1 MIQNDF
7 SNGATVKDIKRKE
20 QEAKDKAI
28 KEACEKLAQERF
40 SQDQVIKWSNANKGL
55 FYLPI
60 LDSDGNIIKLG
71 IMKPINRHILSYAS
85 TKINDGGLYEFLEA
99 CMRECWIEGDNEI
112 LDDDEFFIPAANS
125 FNKILEGWKAHLLKR

>member
-7 SNGATVKDIKRKE
+7 SNGATVKDIRRKE
-20 QEAKDKAI
+20 QQAKDQAI
-28 KEACEKLAQERF
+28 KEACQKLASEKYTEE
-40 SQDQVIKWSNANKGL
+40 QVVKWSNANKGL

-60 LDSDGNIIKLG
+60 CDNDGNIIKLG

-99 CMRECWIEGDNEI
+99 CMRECWIAGDEDI
-112 LDDDEFFIPAANS
+112 LDDDNYFIPASNT
-125 FNKILEGWKAHLLKR
+125 FNKILEGFKAHLLKR

>member
-7 SNGATVKDIKRKE
+7 SNGATVKDIKKRE
-20 QEAKDKAI
+20 QEAKEQAI
-28 KEACEKLAQERF
+28 KEACSALAAERYTQE
-40 SQDQVIKWSNANKGL
+40 QVVKWSNANKGI

-60 LDSDGNIIKLG
+60 TDTDGKIIKLG

-99 CMRECWIEGDNEI
+99 CMRECWIEGDKDI
-112 LDDDEFFIPAANS
+112 LDEDEFFIPAAMT